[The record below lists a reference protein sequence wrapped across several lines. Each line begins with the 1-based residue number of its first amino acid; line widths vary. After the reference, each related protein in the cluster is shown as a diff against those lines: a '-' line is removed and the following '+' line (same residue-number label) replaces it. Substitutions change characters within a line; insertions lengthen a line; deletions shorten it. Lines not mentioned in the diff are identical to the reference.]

1 MVLRIDSNTGNS
13 PHPQQLTTTQ
23 TQEVQET
30 IQELEGEISE
40 KPKVRGSWL
49 QNTLRA
55 KYFRVGMTVVMMF
68 FIFGTALLIAFRTG
82 GPETPVSAEN
92 IGIVPQSIIVFPE
105 EEEVEVSTQSSEFE
119 SEVTPTPLSI

>member
-1 MVLRIDSNTGNS
+1 MDSNTGNA
-13 PHPQQLTTTQ
+13 PHPQQPTPTQ

-30 IQELEGEISE
+30 IQELDEKNSE

-55 KYFRVGMTVVMMF
+55 KYFKVGMTVVMMF

-82 GPETPVSAEN
+82 GPEKPVSAEN
-92 IGIVPQSIIVFPE
+92 IGIIPQSIIIFPE

-119 SEVTPTPLSI
+119 PEVTPTPLSI